1 MVPQELQRGESFA
14 FTRLIMQTSLKAL
27 LIVGF
32 GALLTVQAAPS
43 VLAAD
48 LAVTPVKKRVIL
60 HQRSRIV
67 RDLDGTPIIVR
78 RARPMVVR
86 AYDGTVIVRP
96 LYENISVRSAAVLP
110 RYYLNGQ
117 PVLPSWPRGWP
128 PGTRGR
134 V

>member
-1 MVPQELQRGESFA
+1 
-14 FTRLIMQTSLKAL
+14 MQTSLKAL
-27 LIVGF
+27 LIVGV
-32 GALLTVQAAPS
+32 GTLLMLEAAPS
-43 VLAAD
+43 VSAAD
-48 LAVTPVKKRVIL
+48 LAVTPVKKRAFI
-60 HQRSRIV
+60 HHRSRIV

-86 AYDGTVIVRP
+86 AYDGTVVVRP

-117 PVLPSWPRGWP
+117 PVLPSYPRGWP
-128 PGTRGR
+128 PGSRRR